1 MKDLLD
7 KYAQLSND
15 HQKEV
20 IDFINF
26 LLNKQEKPNSF
37 DMQSYR
43 KEIQS
48 VSVWPDHDLTPILEA
63 KDQIDRWKPSEW

>member
-1 MKDLLD
+1 MKDLLE
-7 KYAQLSND
+7 KYTQLSDD

-37 DMQSYR
+37 DVQAYR
-43 KEIQS
+43 QEIQS
-48 VSVWPDHDLTPILEA
+48 VSVWSDHDLAPILESKA
-63 KDQIDRWKPSEW
+63 QIDNWKPNEW